1 MDELKELAEMFG
13 LEEDEME
20 DLLEDYGYKASD
32 FFPWVSVEKAEKT
45 IKDEMLKEKV
55 AMDVQYD
62 LSLN

>member
-20 DLLEDYGYKASD
+20 DLLETYGYKASD
-32 FFPWVSVEKAEKT
+32 FFPWVSVEVAEKT